1 LRKTTK
7 FIATMK
13 SNNPAIRMKLG
24 KELSIN
30 KKTLQA
36 LGQPEHILFW
46 WNESDEVLLLGSVPE
61 PTDLSF
67 KVSERYYRT
76 RSCFKIEKKEF
87 LQTVMNI
94 AGWNNDVTYTIA
106 GTYMPELDLVTFQ
119 LDNTECEY
127 THN

>member
-1 LRKTTK
+1 
-7 FIATMK
+7 
-13 SNNPAIRMKLG
+13 MKLG

-67 KVSERYYRT
+67 KISERYYRT

-106 GTYMPELDLVTFQ
+106 GTYMPELHLITFQ
-119 LDNTECEY
+119 LDSTECEC